1 MSTSA
6 PTLHVPVLLEE
17 AMTYLAPR
25 PGGRYIDAT
34 VGTGGHAVE
43 ILRRSSP
50 DGRLLG
56 IDADPEALAIAEAR
70 LRPFAPR
77 YVLVH
82 GNFRHLERHAR
93 WHGFVPA
100 DGILFDL
107 GMSSFQIERPERG
120 FSFQVEGPLDMRYD
134 PHQPLTAAELVNTLD
149 EAALADLIRRYGE
162 EPRARAIARAIVAA
176 RARQPITTT
185 TQLAAIISRVVPPRP
200 GRLHP
205 ATRTFQ
211 ALRIA
216 VNDELNALQEA
227 LEQAEV
233 ILGEGGRLVVISFH
247 SLEDRLVKRFLLSR
261 ANPCTCPPEIPVC
274 VCGRTPTFRI
284 LTKHPVTPTPE
295 EVARNPRARSAKLRA
310 GEKLTP
316 ALV

>member
-56 IDADPEALAIAEAR
+56 IDADPEALAVAEAR

-149 EAALADLIRRYGE
+149 EAALRDM
-162 EPRARAIARAIVAA
+162 AA
-176 RARQPITTT
+176 VVRPDERWYWQRFVP
-185 TQLAAIISRVVPPRP
+185 TQGVDPGLAA
-200 GRLHP
+200 LP
-205 ATRTFQ
+205 A
-211 ALRIA
+211 LDE
-216 VNDELNALQEA
+216 DELLALAQRLQDVA
-227 LEQAEV
+227 PGV
-233 ILGEGGRLVVISFH
+233 RVRGREEH
-247 SLEDRLVKRFLLSR
+247 S
-261 ANPCTCPPEIPVC
+261 
-274 VCGRTPTFRI
+274 
-284 LTKHPVTPTPE
+284 
-295 EVARNPRARSAKLRA
+295 
-310 GEKLTP
+310 
-316 ALV
+316 